1 MKNKVVKFER
11 VLGYLL
17 KNNKGKFL
25 NDKFNWTDFNKRSI
39 QFNTLKECEEIKST
53 RPTAKVIEVV
63 GKYTV
68 EVGYGVT
75 SFERIERDIK
85 K

>member
-1 MKNKVVKFER
+1 MKNKVVKVEG

-25 NDKFNWTDFNKRSI
+25 NDKFNWTDFNRRTI
-39 QFNTLKECEEIKST
+39 QFDTLKECEEIKST
-53 RPTAKVIEVV
+53 RPKAKVIEVV
-63 GKYTV
+63 GKYTL
-68 EVGYGVT
+68 EVGYGIT
-75 SFERIERDIK
+75 SFERIERAIK